1 MPELRV
7 SLEAWL
13 TRQWQRFGLY
23 TVLTWPLHA
32 LMHGLV
38 TLRRALYRSGVLR
51 ATALPV
57 PVVVVG
63 NRIAGGAGKTPTT
76 LALLQHLQ
84 AQGWRPGLLSRG
96 HGGTASHGPTT
107 VVLDTASAHS
117 LQASVTGDEPWLL
130 WQRTGVP
137 VAIDAQ
143 RARGGQAL
151 LERHP
156 GLNVLVCDDG
166 LQHLA
171 LARDVEIVVFDER
184 GAGNGHLLPAGPL
197 REPLR
202 SPSGARDGQPPLV
215 LYNAERASTA
225 LPGHLAQRQ
234 LRAPQAWAQWRQ
246 AGAPC
251 PRASTPAS
259 TLLPS
264 DTHTETTWAAAGI
277 AQPERFFRALQAL
290 GHRFQPL
297 PLPDH
302 ARLEPLPWPPEAR
315 HVILTE
321 KDAVKLSPEALARH
335 SPCTQVW
342 VCPLD
347 FSPEPAF
354 WQALDDRLAP
364 HHPGRARTT

>member
-1 MPELRV
+1 MPDRRV

-13 TRQWQRFGLY
+13 TRQWQQVGLY
-23 TVLTWPLHA
+23 TALTWPLHA
-32 LMHGLV
+32 LMKALV
-38 TLRRALYRSGVLR
+38 AWRRALFRSGALR

-76 LALLQHLQ
+76 LALLEHLK
-84 AQGWRPGLLSRG
+84 AQGWHPGLLTRG
-96 HGGTASHGPTT
+96 HGGTASRSPDAL
-107 VVLDTASAHS
+107 VLDANSAPG
-117 LQASVTGDEPWLL
+117 LNAGITGDEPWLL

-137 VAIDAQ
+137 VAVCAQ
-143 RARGGQAL
+143 RARGGRAL
-151 LERHP
+151 LARHP
-156 GLNVLVCDDG
+156 ELDVLVCDDG

-171 LARDVEIVVFDER
+171 LARDLEIVVFDER
-184 GAGNGHLLPAGPL
+184 GAGNGCLLPAGPL
-197 REPLR
+197 REPLS

-215 LYNAERASTA
+215 LYNAERATTA

-234 LRAPQAWAQWRQ
+234 LRQPLPWARWREGGTDGHNAP
-246 AGAPC
+246 
-251 PRASTPAS
+251 
-259 TLLPS
+259 TLAPS
-264 DTHTETTWAAAGI
+264 DTHAETTWAAAGI

-302 ARLEPLPWPPEAR
+302 AELEPLPWPPEAR

-335 SPCTQVW
+335 SPHTQVW

-354 WQALDDRLAP
+354 WQALDARLAP
-364 HHPGRARTT
+364 HHPGRKRTT